1 VNPSRHAVVI
11 GGGPAGLAAAEVL
24 SGAGWAVDLYEA
36 MPGPGRKFL
45 LAGRGGLNLTHSEP
59 YGRFVER
66 YASVQVDPAGR
77 LRQAL
82 DAFTPDDLRA
92 WAASLG
98 IETFVGSSGRVFP
111 SEFKAA
117 PMLRAWL
124 ARLHGQ
130 GVRLHTRHRWRG
142 WQAEGA
148 LRFMTPEGERLLP
161 AAPTVL
167 ALGGA
172 SWPRLGSDGA
182 WVSVLRDALVEV
194 APLVPSNCGFD
205 RAGGWSEHLRQNHA
219 GQPVKPV
226 RLSFAGRSQQGEF
239 VLTDTG
245 IEGSL
250 VYAFSAALRD
260 TIERDGQATLHLDL
274 LPQTPADQVQAQLA
288 RGQGRKSLASFL
300 KSQFK
305 LAGLKT
311 ALLYEVLGASPDP
324 AALAAALKA
333 LPLTLCAP
341 RPIAEA
347 ISSAGGVRFDSLDE
361 HWQLRSRPGS
371 FVAGEMLDWEAPTG
385 GYLLTACIAT
395 GRAAARG
402 LMAEV

>member
-1 VNPSRHAVVI
+1 
-11 GGGPAGLAAAEVL
+11 
-24 SGAGWAVDLYEA
+24 
-36 MPGPGRKFL
+36 
-45 LAGRGGLNLTHSEP
+45 
-59 YGRFVER
+59 
-66 YASVQVDPAGR
+66 
-77 LRQAL
+77 
-82 DAFTPDDLRA
+82 
-92 WAASLG
+92 
-98 IETFVGSSGRVFP
+98 
-111 SEFKAA
+111 
-117 PMLRAWL
+117 
-124 ARLHGQ
+124 
-130 GVRLHTRHRWRG
+130 
-142 WQAEGA
+142 
-148 LRFMTPEGERLLP
+148 MTPEGERLLP